1 MSEILIQAKNI
12 KKYFPTSD
20 RGKVVK
26 AVDDISFDIYKGE
39 TLGVVG
45 ESGCGKSTTGRMVLK
60 LLDCTEGSVL
70 YKGKDIGKMKGK
82 EMRS

>member
-20 RGKVVK
+20 RSKVVK

-45 ESGCGKSTTGRMVLK
+45 GIRLRKIHHGPHGLK
-60 LLDCTEGSVL
+60 AP
-70 YKGKDIGKMKGK
+70 
-82 EMRS
+82 

>member
-45 ESGCGKSTTGRMVLK
+45 ESGC
-60 LLDCTEGSVL
+60 
-70 YKGKDIGKMKGK
+70 
-82 EMRS
+82 